1 MCLIRERNQKSLLI
15 LNSFTY
21 ENETCLKGECFPPL
35 GRREAL
41 EERVDVKYF
50 LLWIH
55 HQGSGRC
62 PYKNSAHTCEHSNTP
77 AERWHFHRLVWV
89 YSEPEVF

>member
-1 MCLIRERNQKSLLI
+1 MCQVSYWKKKPGVFAYVVFIRD
-15 LNSFTY
+15 
-21 ENETCLKGECFPPL
+21 CFPPL

-77 AERWHFHRLVWV
+77 VERWHFHRLVWV
-89 YSEPEVF
+89 YSEPDVF